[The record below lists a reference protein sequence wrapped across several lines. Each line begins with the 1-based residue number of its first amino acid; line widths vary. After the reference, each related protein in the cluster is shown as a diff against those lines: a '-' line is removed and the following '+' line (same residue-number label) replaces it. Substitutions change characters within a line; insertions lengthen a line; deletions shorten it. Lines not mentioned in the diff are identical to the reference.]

1 VITQVLVLNGPNL
14 GRLGVRE
21 PEIYG
26 SASFEDLATEH
37 LAEPAPEDAVA
48 P

>member
-1 VITQVLVLNGPNL
+1 MVKRAEVSKIVVINGPNL

-26 SASFEDLATEH
+26 SATLEDLRAACTQ
-37 LAEPAPEDAVA
+37 
-48 P
+48 